1 MPLPKNDQSI
11 VQAGS
16 GGQSGWIGKLFGG
29 IGETA
34 RARSMAQIQLD
45 LHGERAKID
54 TEHVKERTTHKAVTD
69 AASKDYLDESRYKR
83 GGRAMKRGIKNAEA
97 LNNAKIVDFDSS
109 GIPRMQRTGANPGS
123 SSDDTSEMEVTTTSK
138 TPPSTPPKDRGSNP
152 ARKPRSR
159 SGTIKEVTAAMA
171 SGNIDKEQATMISPA
186 YAAREGRK
194 AAAASTSPDAPQVT
208 PANVKKPRK
217 PRTPK
222 AGA

>member
-1 MPLPKNDQSI
+1 MPLPKNDQNF

-16 GGQSGWIGKLFGG
+16 GGQGGWIGKLFGG

-54 TEHVKERTTHKAVTD
+54 TEHIKERSTHKTVTE
-69 AASKDYLDESRYKR
+69 AASKDYLAESVYKR
-83 GGRAMKRGIKNAEA
+83 GGRAMKRGLKNAKA
-97 LNNAKIVDFDSS
+97 LNDAKIVDFDSS
-109 GIPRMQRTGANPGS
+109 GIPRMQKTGANPGS
-123 SSDDTSEMEVTTTSK
+123 SNDDTDDMEITKTSNSK
-138 TPPSTPPKDRGSNP
+138 PTTPPADRAKNP
-152 ARKPRSR
+152 ARAPRAR
-159 SGTIKEVTAAMA
+159 SGTIKEVEAAMKV
-171 SGNIDKEQATMISPA
+171 GGIDKEQATMISPA

-208 PANVKKPRK
+208 PPKIKKTSSK
-217 PRTPK
+217 K